1 MSFRLVTDG
10 TCDLSPAVALERD
23 IPVIP
28 FKVSVGNE
36 DFRPYNGD
44 PGLKNTFSIG
54 EFYARMRAQE
64 NTHTS
69 QINPE
74 DYIRYFTPMLEAG
87 EDVLYLAFSSG
98 LSGSCQNAMLAA
110 RELEEK
116 YPGRRL
122 EVVDTL
128 CASLGEGLL
137 VWLVDDQR
145 KSGAS
150 LDQARDYALALR
162 KRIVHA
168 FTVDDLNFLR
178 RGGRLSGA
186 AAVLGT
192 MLSIKPILD
201 VNAEGKLAV
210 FDKVQGRKR
219 ALKALVDRMEA
230 CTRKPDAYPVFITY
244 ADCREDALL
253 LAAMVRERFH
263 VEIAHM
269 NDMGPIIGGH
279 AGPGTL
285 ALVFVSD
292 EEKK

>member
-1 MSFRLVTDG
+1 M
-10 TCDLSPAVALERD
+10 
-23 IPVIP
+23 
-28 FKVSVGNE
+28 
-36 DFRPYNGD
+36 
-44 PGLKNTFSIG
+44 
-54 EFYARMRAQE
+54 
-64 NTHTS
+64 
-69 QINPE
+69 
-74 DYIRYFTPMLEAG
+74 
-87 EDVLYLAFSSG
+87 
-98 LSGSCQNAMLAA
+98 
-110 RELEEK
+110 
-116 YPGRRL
+116 
-122 EVVDTL
+122 
-128 CASLGEGLL
+128 
-137 VWLVDDQR
+137 
-145 KSGAS
+145 
-150 LDQARDYALALR
+150 
-162 KRIVHA
+162 
-168 FTVDDLNFLR
+168 DDLNFLR

-253 LAAMVRERFH
+253 LADMVRERFH
-263 VEIAHM
+263 IEIAHM

>member
-1 MSFRLVTDG
+1 M
-10 TCDLSPAVALERD
+10 
-23 IPVIP
+23 
-28 FKVSVGNE
+28 
-36 DFRPYNGD
+36 
-44 PGLKNTFSIG
+44 
-54 EFYARMRAQE
+54 
-64 NTHTS
+64 
-69 QINPE
+69 
-74 DYIRYFTPMLEAG
+74 
-87 EDVLYLAFSSG
+87 
-98 LSGSCQNAMLAA
+98 
-110 RELEEK
+110 
-116 YPGRRL
+116 
-122 EVVDTL
+122 DTL